1 MTHRAAL
8 LDDAAA
14 SAAAS
19 ARAQVW
25 LWWRDFDPRAALL
38 ERW

>member
-8 LDDAAA
+8 LNDAAA

-19 ARAQVW
+19 SRAHTW
-25 LWWRDFDPRAALL
+25 LWWRTSDFRAALL